1 MIEPPAARPR
11 DIVSTHNFRPL
22 AGLALLVFL
31 SSCGSIA
38 SPSSSSNE
46 FSSGN
51 FSINLVASSACAA
64 LADAGRNRNFKIGL
78 VKTGSSVSSV
88 MQGWSDSATVF
99 AQTNLAG
106 TATGS
111 ALTLSGYIFE
121 TINGCSDP
129 LCYRAEG
136 TLTATQSG
144 NVLNGTLNGVLTY
157 ELTTCT
163 APDHKVT
170 LTRQ

>member
-1 MIEPPAARPR
+1 MIGPPAACSR
-11 DIVSTHNFRPL
+11 DIVIADCTRPL
-22 AGLALLVFL
+22 AGLVLLVFL
-31 SSCGSIA
+31 SSCGGIA
-38 SPSSSSNE
+38 SPTSSSNE

-51 FSINLVASSACAA
+51 FSMNLVASNACVT
-64 LADAGRNRNFKIGL
+64 LADSGRNRNFKIGL

-111 ALTLSGYIFE
+111 SLTLSGYLFE

-136 TLTATQSG
+136 TMTATQSG
-144 NVLNGTLNGVLTY
+144 DVISGTLNGVLTY